1 MGDNKTSHACV
12 ENSQNSSPLNLIY
25 DLAALQINLAY
36 TGLHIFLWLFFMF
49 DINVGLIFVLF
60 FYSWMWTICQ
70 VYSDCSSASM
80 KSAGELTHA
89 CPLFSSLTQTSYK
102 SLVLTYI
109 YYNMSV
115 YHILVLILVVD
126 INLYHILSTGTF
138 LMIRLVY
145 KGNPQFLSLASA
157 IRI

>member
-1 MGDNKTSHACV
+1 MK
-12 ENSQNSSPLNLIY
+12 NSQNSSPLNLIY
-25 DLAALQINLAY
+25 DLVALQINLAYIY

-49 DINVGLIFVLF
+49 DINVGAHIRIVLLQLDVDNLPSLQRLFLSFNEICRWVNSYMSFVF
-60 FYSWMWTICQ
+60 FINTNILQ
-70 VYSDCSSASM
+70 
-80 KSAGELTHA
+80 KSGVNIH
-89 CPLFSSLTQTSYK
+89 
-102 SLVLTYI
+102 I

-145 KGNPQFLSLASA
+145 KENPQFLSLASA

>member
-1 MGDNKTSHACV
+1 MK
-12 ENSQNSSPLNLIY
+12 NSQNSSPLNLIY
-25 DLAALQINLAY
+25 DLVALQINLAYIY

-49 DINVGLIFVLF
+49 DINVGLIFGLF
-60 FYSWMWTICQ
+60 FYSWMWTICR
-70 VYSDCSSASM
+70 VYNDCSSASM
-80 KSAGELTHA
+80 KSAGESTHT

-102 SLVLTYI
+102 NLVLTYI

-126 INLYHILSTGTF
+126 INLYHTLSTGTF